1 MFHTQGRLSNCLAGS
16 WSGPSCIKA
25 PGGPGL
31 QGRVPACSGL
41 HPGAPQGWTRVGGA
55 AGAGRREGQPALPL
69 PSLQGQGDCWAEEAP
84 LLRFRACSS
93 APSHQKEGHGEP
105 CPRMNYETHILPSPE
120 SLSGPAHSPWT
131 LGGVAGQSPGGQLCP
146 PSRVLQAAVL
156 VGTGCWPKAWLSSFC
171 SAAGGPL
178 GFSPG
183 PWVGGPLSTC
193 ED

>member
-1 MFHTQGRLSNCLAGS
+1 MLHTQGRLSNCLAGS

-41 HPGAPQGWTRVGGA
+41 HLGAPPGLDQGRRSSWSRE
-55 AGAGRREGQPALPL
+55 AGRAASSSP
-69 PSLQGQGDCWAEEAP
+69 PSLQGQVATGLRKP
-84 LLRFRACSS
+84 LCFGSGLVPQPSS
-93 APSHQKEGHGEP
+93 RQREGHGEP
-105 CPRMNYETHILPSPE
+105 CPRMNCETHIQPSPE

-131 LGGVAGQSPGGQLCP
+131 LGGVAGQSPGSQLCP
-146 PSRVLQAAVL
+146 PSRVLQAVVL
-156 VGTGCWPKAWLSSFC
+156 VGTGRWPKAWLSSFC

-183 PWVGGPLSTC
+183 P
-193 ED
+193 